1 MKRRFYAVA
10 VAVAVAA
17 MSAFM
22 VVGTSSADVARYQ
35 TQTYTFTAIQPY
47 GAVGQWQNVWT
58 HNFTVTVNPC
68 DGTFT
73 GTGKQYDNQGAFFA
87 DETVTG
93 SFNGNTINL
102 NVTRPSDN
110 VAWSLTNA
118 PTDDN
123 TVTLATTD
131 PVVPWNVEFKVS
143 QPKFTGT
150 STFKNHGEYVSSMGG
165 GDDAAHSC
173 IGMPI
178 VSHAGA

>member
-73 GTGKQYDNQGAFFA
+73 GTGEQFDNNNNSVYTE
-87 DETVTG
+87 DVTG
-93 SFNGNTINL
+93 SFSGGKVSLTA
-102 NVTRPSDN
+102 TRNDG
-110 VAWSLTNA
+110 VVWSLTDA
-118 PTDDN
+118 PTDN
-123 TVTLATTD
+123 SSVTLATTNP
-131 PVVPWNVEFKVS
+131 PVNWPVEFKVS
-143 QPKFTGT
+143 PPQLSDATHY
-150 STFKNHGEYVSSMGG
+150 KNHGDYVSQMGG
-165 GDDAAHSC
+165 GADAAHSC
-173 IGMPI
+173 IGMAV
-178 VSHAGA
+178 VSGA

>member
-10 VAVAVAA
+10 AAVAVAA
-17 MSAFM
+17 IAAFM

-35 TQTYTFTAIQPY
+35 TQTATFTAVQPY
-47 GAVGQWQNVWT
+47 GTTGQFDTKWT

-73 GTGKQYDNQGAFFA
+73 GAGEQLYPDGTHYLN
-87 DETVTG
+87 ETVTG
-93 SFNGNTINL
+93 SFSGGKVNL
-102 NVTRPSDN
+102 SVSREDAVN
-110 VAWSLTNA
+110 WSLTDA
-118 PTDDN
+118 LTDN
-123 TVTLATTD
+123 TSVSLATTD
-131 PVVPWNVEFKVS
+131 PIVKWPVEFKVS
-143 QPKFTGT
+143 QPNFTDKT
-150 STFKNHGEYVSSMGG
+150 HYKNHGDYVSQSGG